1 MSLAQH
7 LPILPIVVP
16 LFTGA
21 ALLLVAERRVEL
33 KGAISLGA
41 GLAVIASATALVIS
55 MAASVPAVYRVGHWP
70 SPFGI
75 VLVADRLSA
84 LLVLLASVLGLAATC
99 FSMARWHR
107 AGPRFHALLQFL
119 LMGVN
124 GAFLTGDLFNL
135 FVFFEVLLVASYGLA
150 LHGSGTPRVRASL
163 HYIAANLLASLLFL
177 IGASVIYGM
186 TGTLNM
192 ADLSVRISALEPADR
207 GLLDAGAALLA
218 VAFLV
223 KAAMWP
229 LSFWL
234 PAAYAAASA
243 PAAALFVVL
252 TKVGIYAVLRT
263 WTLFFPDDGGGASF
277 GADVLM
283 VGGLA
288 TLAFGAIGVMASQ
301 NLRRLTAYSLIVSAG
316 TLLAAVATRDAA
328 ITSAALYYLVAST
341 LGASAMFLL
350 VELLERGRPPG
361 ADILAL
367 TAEAYVDPQEELELE
382 EEVGFAIPGSLAL
395 LGSAFVL
402 CAVVIAGLP
411 PLAGFVG
418 KFALLHALLDAER
431 VTAAGWALFA
441 LLIVSGFVAMV
452 ALARAG
458 VRRFWVGDA
467 HVPSVRL
474 IEIAPVLFLIG
485 LCVAITVDAGA
496 VMGYLEAAAE
506 SLHSPRDYVD
516 GVVSGR

>member
-7 LPILPIVVP
+7 LPILPIVLP

-21 ALLLVAERRVEL
+21 ALLLVNERRVEF
-33 KGAISLGA
+33 KAAISLGA
-41 GLAVIASATALVIS
+41 ALALIACATALV
-55 MAASVPAVYRVGHWP
+55 AAVAGAGPLVYRVGDWP
-70 SPFGI
+70 SAFGI

-84 LLVLLASVLGLAATC
+84 ALVLLAGVLGLAAGW
-99 FSMARWHR
+99 FSMARWHG

-150 LHGSGTPRVRASL
+150 LHGAGTARVRASL

-177 IGASVIYGM
+177 VGASLIYGT

-192 ADLSVRISALEPADR
+192 AELSVRIPAVASADR

-223 KAAMWP
+223 KAGMWP

-234 PAAYAAASA
+234 PGTYAAVSP
-243 PAAALFVVL
+243 PAAAMFALL
-252 TKVGIYAVLRT
+252 TKVGVYSVLRT
-263 WTLFFPDDGGGASF
+263 WLLFFVDDGTVEPY

-283 VGGLA
+283 AGGLV

-301 NLRRLTAYSLIVSAG
+301 NLRRVTAYSLVVSAG
-316 TLLAAVATRDAA
+316 TLLAAVAVRDVAV
-328 ITSAALYYLVAST
+328 TSAALYYLAAST
-341 LGASAMFLL
+341 LGVSAMFLL
-350 VELLERGRPPG
+350 VELLERGRAPG
-361 ADILAL
+361 ADILAV
-367 TAEAYVDPQEELELE
+367 TAEAYIEPEEELPQEA
-382 EEVGFAIPGSLAL
+382 EVGFAIPGSLAL

-402 CAVVIAGLP
+402 CAVVLAGLP

-418 KFALLHALLDAER
+418 KFGLLHALFDLDR
-431 VTAAGWALFA
+431 LSGAAWSLFA
-441 LLIVSGFVAMV
+441 LLIVSGFAAIV

-467 HVPSVRL
+467 QVVSVRVV
-474 IEIAPVLFLIG
+474 EIAPVFLLIG
-485 LCVAITVDAGA
+485 LCVAMTVGAGS
-496 VMGYLEAAAE
+496 VMEYLRAAAE
-506 SLHSPRDYVD
+506 SLHAPAEYVR
-516 GVVSGR
+516 GVVHTR

>member
-7 LPILPIVVP
+7 LPILPILLP
-16 LFTGA
+16 FLTGA
-21 ALLLVAERRVEL
+21 GLLLVHEQRVEL

-41 GLAVIASATALVIS
+41 GLALIASATALVTS
-55 MAASVPAVYRVGHWP
+55 VASSVPEVYRVGDWP

-84 LLVLLASVLGLAATC
+84 LLVLLASVLGLGATL
-99 FSMARWHR
+99 FSLARWHR

-135 FVFFEVLLVASYGLA
+135 FVFFEVLLVASYGLV
-150 LHGSGTPRVRASL
+150 LHGSGASRVRASL

-177 IGASVIYGM
+177 VGASLIYAT

-192 ADLSVRISALEPADR
+192 ADLSVRIQTLAPGDH

-223 KAAMWP
+223 KAGMWP

-234 PAAYAAASA
+234 PGAYAAASP
-243 PAAALFVVL
+243 PASALFVVL
-252 TKVGIYAVLRT
+252 TKVGVYAVLRT
-263 WTLFFPDDGGGASF
+263 WTLFFPDAGNGAVF

-283 VGGLA
+283 AGGLA

-301 NLRRLTAYSLIVSAG
+301 NLRRLTAYSLLVSAG
-316 TLLAAVATRDAA
+316 ALLAAVATRDAA
-328 ITSAALYYLVAST
+328 VTSAALYYLVAST

-350 VELLERGRPPG
+350 VELLERGRAPG
-361 ADILAL
+361 ADILAV
-367 TAEAYVDPQEELELE
+367 TAEAYVDPQEELDPE

-395 LGSAFVL
+395 LGTTFVL
-402 CAVVIAGLP
+402 CAVIMAGLP

-418 KFALLHALLDAER
+418 KFALLHALLDVASP
-431 VTAAGWALFA
+431 TAASWAILT
-441 LLIVSGFVAMV
+441 LVIVSGFAAIV

-467 HVPSVRL
+467 QVPSIRVV
-474 IEIAPVLFLIG
+474 EIAPVLLLIG
-485 LCVAITVDAGA
+485 LCGAITVAPGP
-496 VMGYLEAAAE
+496 VMEYLEATAE
-506 SLHSPRDYVD
+506 SLHAPRDYVE
-516 GVVSGR
+516 GVLSGR